1 MFSSEVHKIISEVK
15 TQIENRKREEF
26 FSLEVNMSLEN
37 FTDAEQ
43 QIVIKEFST
52 VYDRLLQYLASIY
65 NFSDNN
71 IFKNISVL
79 DISNS
84 SLFSI
89 NDLVNVAN
97 KLHVMFDG
105 N

>member
-1 MFSSEVHKIISEVK
+1 
-15 TQIENRKREEF
+15 
-26 FSLEVNMSLEN
+26 MSLEN

-52 VYDRLLQYLASIY
+52 VYDRLLQYLAKWYY